1 MGIKPYTIVIVM
13 KNVIL
18 MDAKNRK
25 MNEMDRID
33 GPEINSCLMG

>member
-25 MNEMDRID
+25 MDEMDRID
-33 GPEINSCLMG
+33 CLEINSCLMG